1 MYKLLFLSLISCAFI
16 CCPQLSFGQDLKI
29 NEKGDTIIQFNDGS
43 WRYFTDADKNTF
55 APQLQTDNGIQ
66 AQGHEDL
73 LRLQKLIQEEVHLK
87 TQEVRAIN
95 LNRFNLEK
103 SLKETVDADK
113 IEQLKRKLRLENYN
127 HTKTKAS
134 LKAYLEMSRLIND
147 LVPGYTASKI
157 KKYQKI
163 LVTYQT
169 EKGLPVSTFEDIAA
183 TTPNEP
189 SVKKTRTKTPRVK
202 KTDTSNRVDRK
213 KVRDLAELD
222 EQPKTRIKNN
232 RNTEP
237 GRVPKTKPSE
247 TKVNTKAQKFE
258 TPNNFGGGASL
269 ATSKALNKLPWVNEI
284 NVVNHSDCLI
294 ESEKIDDFTQKK
306 RIDLEKQFLFSY
318 TDEKLR
324 PFLKGQELLTCEA
337 ALTSL
342 GGFSYLNL
350 SFSIAS
356 PNARNNFGVLENNA
370 QISLKLINGNTISL
384 YNSNRDI
391 GKIDPYSG
399 NTVYNGLYI
408 ISASNEKLLS
418 KTELDE
424 LRVIWS
430 TGFEDYEI
438 YEIDFFINQ
447 LTCLKNS
454 KITTEK

>member
-1 MYKLLFLSLISCAFI
+1 MYKLLLFSLISCAFI
-16 CCPQLSFGQDLKI
+16 FFPQLSFGQDLKI

-43 WRYFTDADKNTF
+43 WRYFTDADKNSF
-55 APQLQTDNGIQ
+55 APQLQANDVIQ
-66 AQGHEDL
+66 AQGLEDL
-73 LRLQKLIQEEVHLK
+73 LRLQKLVQEEVHLK

-103 SLKETVDADK
+103 TLKETIDEDK

-134 LKAYLEMSRLIND
+134 LKSYLEMSRLIGD
-147 LVPGYTASKI
+147 LVPNYTASKL

-163 LVTYQT
+163 LVSYQT
-169 EKGLPVSTFEDIAA
+169 EKGLPVSNFETIAS
-183 TTPNEP
+183 TNTNDQT
-189 SVKKTRTKTPRVK
+189 VKKTRTKTPRAT
-202 KTDTSNRVDRK
+202 KTGTNTREKRQ
-213 KVRDLAELD
+213 KVRDLAAVD
-222 EQPKTRIKNN
+222 EDPKTRVKKN

-237 GRVPKTKPSE
+237 GRVPKTKPAE
-247 TKVNTKAQKFE
+247 PKVNTKTQKFD
-258 TPNNFGGGASL
+258 TQNSFGGGASL
-269 ATSKALNKLPWVNEI
+269 AASKALNKLPWVNEI
-284 NVVNHSDCLI
+284 NVVNHSDCAV
-294 ESEKIDDFTQKK
+294 ESQKIDDFTQKK

-324 PFLKGQELLTCEA
+324 PFLKGQELLICEA

-350 SFSIAS
+350 TFSIAS